1 MHRERNLSISGIW
14 IKRQVYEKADRS
26 LRPQPSSHI
35 DVDGN
40 TGCVSMGSWLYDHM
54 AGKWNFFSGRKSP
67 GPLYILGRESFLPD
81 QYSYGQSDADSCRF
95 MVQRKK
101 ARQGGFFGLSPLWLF
116 LLAVAGLALQLL
128 SGLYLRLV
136 FAVFPEWLRYY
147 TYVLENLGMTEPT
160 FLPLLYT
167 IVLAPVTEELI
178 FRGLSLKIL
187 EMEFP
192 FWAANI
198 LQAFYF
204 GTMHGNMVQGIY
216 AFLSGMVLGYLVK
229 RKGTLA
235 AGILC
240 HFGVNLSGVLL
251 GLL

>member
-1 MHRERNLSISGIW
+1 
-14 IKRQVYEKADRS
+14 
-26 LRPQPSSHI
+26 
-35 DVDGN
+35 
-40 TGCVSMGSWLYDHM
+40 
-54 AGKWNFFSGRKSP
+54 
-67 GPLYILGRESFLPD
+67 
-81 QYSYGQSDADSCRF
+81 
-95 MVQRKK
+95 
-101 ARQGGFFGLSPLWLF
+101 GLSPLWLF
-116 LLAVAGLALQLL
+116 LLPVAGLALQLL

-147 TYVLENLGMTEPT
+147 TYVLDNLGMTEPT

-204 GTMHGNMVQGIY
+204 GTLHGNMVQGIY
-216 AFLSGMVLGYLVK
+216 AFLSGMV
-229 RKGTLA
+229 
-235 AGILC
+235 
-240 HFGVNLSGVLL
+240 
-251 GLL
+251 

>member
-1 MHRERNLSISGIW
+1 M
-14 IKRQVYEKADRS
+14 KRQTGAFALS
-26 LRPQPSSHI
+26 LLPILMWMAIQVVLVWGLGYI
-35 DVDGN
+35 ITWLGN
-40 TGCVSMGSWLYDHM
+40 G
-54 AGKWNFFSGRKSP
+54 
-67 GPLYILGRESFLPD
+67 ISFLGGNPQD
-81 QYSYGQSDADSCRF
+81 LYTFWEENPSYLINILMDSLMLIPEGLWYR
-95 MVQRKK
+95 RLPAREK

-116 LLAVAGLALQLL
+116 LLPVAGLALQLL

-160 FLPLLYT
+160 LLPLLYT

-198 LQAFYF
+198 LQAFYL

-229 RKGTLA
+229 KNGTLA

>member
-1 MHRERNLSISGIW
+1 M
-14 IKRQVYEKADRS
+14 KRQTGAFALS
-26 LRPQPSSHI
+26 LLPILLWMAIQVVLVWGLGYMITWLGKGISFLGGNPQDLYTFWEENPSYLLNILMDSLMLI
-35 DVDGN
+35 PAGL
-40 TGCVSMGSWLYDHM
+40 WYRRLQ
-54 AGKWNFFSGRKSP
+54 AGKK
-67 GPLYILGRESFLPD
+67 E
-81 QYSYGQSDADSCRF
+81 
-95 MVQRKK
+95 KK
-101 ARQGGFFGLSPLWLF
+101 EGFFGLSPLWI
-116 LLAVAGLALQLL
+116 LLLPAAGLGLQLL
-128 SGLYLRLV
+128 SGWYLRLV

-147 TYVLENLGMTEPT
+147 TYVLENLGMTEPA

-167 IVLAPVTEELI
+167 IVLAPVTEELL
-178 FRGLSLKIL
+178 FRGLSMKIL

-204 GTMHGNMVQGIY
+204 GAVHGNMVQGIY
-216 AFLSGMVLGYLVK
+216 GFLAGLVLGYLVK
-229 RKGTLA
+229 RKDTLA

>member
-1 MHRERNLSISGIW
+1 M
-14 IKRQVYEKADRS
+14 KRQTGAFGFS
-26 LRPQPSSHI
+26 LLPILLWMVIQAVVILVLGHMITGLGEGISFLGGNPRGLYRFWEENYSSLSNNLANI
-35 DVDGN
+35 LTLIPAGL
-40 TGCVSMGSWLYDHM
+40 WYRRLQ
-54 AGKWNFFSGRKSP
+54 AGKK
-67 GPLYILGRESFLPD
+67 E
-81 QYSYGQSDADSCRF
+81 
-95 MVQRKK
+95 KK
-101 ARQGGFFGLSPLWLF
+101 KGFFGLSPLWI
-116 LLAVAGLALQLL
+116 LLLPAAGLALQLL
-128 SGLYLRLV
+128 SGWYLRLV

-147 TYVLENLGMTEPT
+147 TYVLENLGMTEPA

-178 FRGLSLKIL
+178 FRGLSMKIL

-198 LQAFYF
+198 LQALYF
-204 GTMHGNMVQGIY
+204 GAVHGNMVQGIY
-216 AFLSGMVLGYLVK
+216 GFLSGLALGYLVK

-235 AGILC
+235 AGVLC

>member
-1 MHRERNLSISGIW
+1 M
-14 IKRQVYEKADRS
+14 KRQTGAFALS
-26 LRPQPSSHI
+26 LLPILLWMIIQAVLIWGLGYMITGLGTGISFLG
-35 DVDGN
+35 GN
-40 TGCVSMGSWLYDHM
+40 PGGLYTFWEENHSYVINNLTNILTLIPAGLWYRRLQ
-54 AGKWNFFSGRKSP
+54 AGKK
-67 GPLYILGRESFLPD
+67 E
-81 QYSYGQSDADSCRF
+81 
-95 MVQRKK
+95 KK
-101 ARQGGFFGLSPLWLF
+101 GGFFGLSPLWLF
-116 LLAVAGLALQLL
+116 LLPVAGLVLQLL
-128 SGLYLRLV
+128 SGLYFRLV

-240 HFGVNLSGVLL
+240 HFGVNFSGVLF

>member
-1 MHRERNLSISGIW
+1 M
-14 IKRQVYEKADRS
+14 KRQTGAFALS
-26 LRPQPSSHI
+26 LLPILMWMAIQVVLVWGLGYMI
-35 DVDGN
+35 TWLGN
-40 TGCVSMGSWLYDHM
+40 G
-54 AGKWNFFSGRKSP
+54 
-67 GPLYILGRESFLPD
+67 ISFLGGNPQD
-81 QYSYGQSDADSCRF
+81 LYTFWEENPSYLINILMDSLMLIPAGLWYR
-95 MVQRKK
+95 RLPAREKT
-101 ARQGGFFGLSPLWLF
+101 RQGGFFGLSPLWLF
-116 LLAVAGLALQLL
+116 LLPAAGLALQLL

-160 FLPLLYT
+160 LLPLLYT
-167 IVLAPVTEELI
+167 IVFAPVTEELI

>member
-1 MHRERNLSISGIW
+1 M
-14 IKRQVYEKADRS
+14 KRQTGAFALS
-26 LRPQPSSHI
+26 LLPILMWMAIQVVLVWGLGYMI
-35 DVDGN
+35 TWLGN
-40 TGCVSMGSWLYDHM
+40 G
-54 AGKWNFFSGRKSP
+54 
-67 GPLYILGRESFLPD
+67 ISFLGGNPQD
-81 QYSYGQSDADSCRF
+81 LYTFWEENPSYLINILMDSLMLIPAGLWYR
-95 MVQRKK
+95 RLPAREK

-116 LLAVAGLALQLL
+116 LLPAAGLALQLL

-198 LQAFYF
+198 LHAFYF

-251 GLL
+251 GHL

>member
-1 MHRERNLSISGIW
+1 
-14 IKRQVYEKADRS
+14 
-26 LRPQPSSHI
+26 
-35 DVDGN
+35 
-40 TGCVSMGSWLYDHM
+40 
-54 AGKWNFFSGRKSP
+54 
-67 GPLYILGRESFLPD
+67 
-81 QYSYGQSDADSCRF
+81 
-95 MVQRKK
+95 
-101 ARQGGFFGLSPLWLF
+101 
-116 LLAVAGLALQLL
+116 
-128 SGLYLRLV
+128 
-136 FAVFPEWLRYY
+136 
-147 TYVLENLGMTEPT
+147 MTEPT

>member
-1 MHRERNLSISGIW
+1 M
-14 IKRQVYEKADRS
+14 KRQTGAFALS
-26 LRPQPSSHI
+26 LLPILMWMAIQVVLVWGLGYMI
-35 DVDGN
+35 TWLGN
-40 TGCVSMGSWLYDHM
+40 G
-54 AGKWNFFSGRKSP
+54 
-67 GPLYILGRESFLPD
+67 ISFLGGNPQD
-81 QYSYGQSDADSCRF
+81 LYTFWEENPSYLINILMDSLMLIPAGLWYR
-95 MVQRKK
+95 RLPAREK

-116 LLAVAGLALQLL
+116 LLPAAGLALQLL

-167 IVLAPVTEELI
+167 IVLPPVTEELI

>member
-1 MHRERNLSISGIW
+1 M
-14 IKRQVYEKADRS
+14 KRQTGAFALS
-26 LRPQPSSHI
+26 LLPILMWMAIQVVLVWGLGYMI
-35 DVDGN
+35 TWLGN
-40 TGCVSMGSWLYDHM
+40 G
-54 AGKWNFFSGRKSP
+54 
-67 GPLYILGRESFLPD
+67 ISFLGGNPQD
-81 QYSYGQSDADSCRF
+81 LYTFWEENPSYLINILMDSLMLIPARLWY
-95 MVQRKK
+95 RRLPAREKT
-101 ARQGGFFGLSPLWLF
+101 RQGGFFGLSPLWLF
-116 LLAVAGLALQLL
+116 LLPAAGLALQLL